1 MKKVLLISVFM
12 IAAIV
17 LGGLI
22 GEVTAGTEIL
32 GWLAYSKSF
41 SFQPGT
47 FIDIDVFS
55 MTFGIS
61 FKANVA
67 QLILVFIGIFAYYKL
82 APKLFAAK

>member
-1 MKKVLLISVFM
+1 MKKVLLMSVLV

-22 GEVTAGTEIL
+22 GEVSSGNDVL
-32 GWLAYSKSF
+32 NWLAYSKTF

-47 FIDIDVFS
+47 FINIDVFS
-55 MTFGIS
+55 MTFGVT

-67 QLILVFIGIFAYYKL
+67 QLILVFVGIFAYYKL
-82 APKLFAAK
+82 APKLFSA

>member
-1 MKKVLLISVFM
+1 MKKVLLMSVLV

-22 GEVTAGTEIL
+22 GEASAGNDVL
-32 GWLAYSKSF
+32 NWLAYSKTF

-47 FIDIDVFS
+47 FINIDVFS
-55 MTFGIS
+55 MTFGIT

-67 QLILVFIGIFAYYKL
+67 QLILVFVGIFAYYKL
-82 APKLFAAK
+82 APKLISA